1 MKKSLFMLGVAVA
14 ALTSC
19 TQSEVLDVAEGN
31 AIKFGNAFVGKPTR
45 AVTSPELNKENINDI
60 YVFADKGTGGNVFTT
75 NNWHVYRVAGQ
86 EWGYDGDLVKWE
98 DANYNF
104 IAYAGKKLN
113 TDGTDNKVEYAST
126 SDKNALKF
134 SNIIID
140 NAEGNQYDL
149 LYSKAITRKITSGSG
164 DKSEINFT
172 FNHLL
177 SMVQFT
183 LNSGFGKDV
192 TLTISDFKFYG
203 VKTKGNYVG
212 TNGSDDAAEKAVAW
226 TLDGNRNNEG
236 SAFEAPTDPEDVAQ
250 YDPKAPKSVVN
261 SWFVI
266 PQSNVDSGND
276 PVEMVKFK
284 VVAKDKTNTETKV
297 IAAKLPKITWEKGN
311 RYNYILNIDPTA
323 MGIEEKYITFGNPE
337 ITPLTDSD
345 TTLESGNYEATDP
358 QP

>member
-31 AIKFGNAFVGKPTR
+31 AIKFGNTFVGKPTR
-45 AVTSPELNKENINDI
+45 GVTAPEQNNENINDI
-60 YVFADKGTGGNVFTT
+60 YVFAKKGADEVFTS
-75 NNWHVYRVAGQ
+75 NNWHVYRVAGN
-86 EWGYDGDLVKWE
+86 EWGYDGKLVPWE
-98 DANYNF
+98 STGSVTYKF
-104 IAYAGKKLN
+104 IAYAGTELKTNEEPKVEYN
-113 TDGTDNKVEYAST
+113 GTDN
-126 SDKNALKF
+126 DALKF
-134 SNIIID
+134 TGITID
-140 NAEGNQYDL
+140 NTNQYDL
-149 LYSKAITRKITSGSG
+149 LYSKAITREITSGSG
-164 DKSEINFT
+164 DKSEIKFT

-266 PQSNVDSGND
+266 PQSNADSEVTS
-276 PVEMVKFK
+276 VEMVKFK
-284 VVAKDKTNTETKV
+284 VVATDGTNTETKV
-297 IAAKLPKITWEKGN
+297 ITAKLPKITWEKGN